1 MPDRRK
7 LHEGAQMATNTK
19 HRERR
24 SMAEAPASAGDNGAD
39 AAPATPYNHSPAQ
52 PHQLSHLYTYVQVYY
67 YLPREK
73 LQRSHAYYARV
84 APVYALSIN
93 RYINRSFLVSRS
105 FVCALVCLE
114 DAAVDCDRNRV
125 FCRDSGAC
133 NTLAR
138 WRRYRRKDQ

>member
-39 AAPATPYNHSPAQ
+39 AAPATPHNHSPAQ
-52 PHQLSHLYTYVQVYY
+52 PHHSLTCTYVYIYY

-73 LQRSHAYYARV
+73 LQCSDTLITCAAHGYRSI
-84 APVYALSIN
+84 SIN
-93 RYINRSFLVSRS
+93 VI
-105 FVCALVCLE
+105 
-114 DAAVDCDRNRV
+114 
-125 FCRDSGAC
+125 
-133 NTLAR
+133 
-138 WRRYRRKDQ
+138 

>member
-52 PHQLSHLYTYVQVYY
+52 PHQLSHLYTYVYVYY

-73 LQRSHAYYARV
+73 FTTLARLLRVCSPGYTLYLLTVTLTVRFLYLARSCVLSYAWKTRR
-84 APVYALSIN
+84 I
-93 RYINRSFLVSRS
+93 
-105 FVCALVCLE
+105 
-114 DAAVDCDRNRV
+114 DCDRNRV
-125 FCRDSGAC
+125 LCRRVL
-133 NTLAR
+133 TP
-138 WRRYRRKDQ
+138 

>member
-1 MPDRRK
+1 MIDKGDHSMPDRRK

-52 PHQLSHLYTYVQVYY
+52 PHQLSHLYTYVYVCY

-73 LQRSHAYYARV
+73 ITTLARLLRVCSPGNTLYLLTVTLTVRFLYLARSCVLSYAWKTRR
-84 APVYALSIN
+84 LI
-93 RYINRSFLVSRS
+93 
-105 FVCALVCLE
+105 
-114 DAAVDCDRNRV
+114 RNRV
-125 FCRDSGAC
+125 LCR
-133 NTLAR
+133 R
-138 WRRYRRKDQ
+138 V

>member
-52 PHQLSHLYTYVQVYY
+52 PYHFLTCIRTSTFTTTYLGKNYN
-67 YLPREK
+67 
-73 LQRSHAYYARV
+73 ARTIIMCV
-84 APVYALSIN
+84 VPVYTLSIN
-93 RYINRSFLVSRS
+93 VIINRLFVASRS
-105 FVCALVCLE
+105 
-114 DAAVDCDRNRV
+114 
-125 FCRDSGAC
+125 
-133 NTLAR
+133 
-138 WRRYRRKDQ
+138 

>member
-52 PHQLSHLYTYVQVYY
+52 PHQLSHLYIRTSTFTTTY
-67 YLPREK
+67 LGKK
-73 LQRSHAYYARV
+73 LQRSHAYYACV
-84 APVYALSIN
+84 APVIRSI
-93 RYINRSFLVSRS
+93 Y
-105 FVCALVCLE
+105 
-114 DAAVDCDRNRV
+114 
-125 FCRDSGAC
+125 
-133 NTLAR
+133 
-138 WRRYRRKDQ
+138 

>member
-52 PHQLSHLYTYVQVYY
+52 PHQLSHLYTYVYVYY
-67 YLPREK
+67 YLPKEK
-73 LQRSHAYYARV
+73 
-84 APVYALSIN
+84 IT
-93 RYINRSFLVSRS
+93 
-105 FVCALVCLE
+105 
-114 DAAVDCDRNRV
+114 
-125 FCRDSGAC
+125 
-133 NTLAR
+133 TLAR
-138 WRRYRRKDQ
+138 LLRVCSPGNTLYLLTLH